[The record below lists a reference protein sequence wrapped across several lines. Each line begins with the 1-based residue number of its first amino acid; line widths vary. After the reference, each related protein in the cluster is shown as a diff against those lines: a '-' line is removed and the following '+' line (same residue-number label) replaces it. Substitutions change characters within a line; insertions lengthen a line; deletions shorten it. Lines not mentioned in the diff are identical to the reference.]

1 MVHERAMLETLREE
15 VERQKAMRLAAA
27 RTTDGQREM
36 ENQALREEMAISEAR
51 HAEIVSEL
59 SRGWQAQ
66 VAQLEASHE
75 AAMRR
80 IFEECEQRVAKA
92 AAASGDADLHD
103 DGGGGGGR
111 GVPGGRGRKEAKAA
125 GEPTPSAGE
134 LAPAAAVAE
143 GAEGASDAVR
153 LPRNFLPNGRR
164 RCSSI
169 RSEKRSRR
177 RR

>member
-1 MVHERAMLETLREE
+1 
-15 VERQKAMRLAAA
+15 MRLAAA
-27 RTTDGQREM
+27 RTADGQRM

-134 LAPAAAVAE
+134 LAPAAAV
-143 GAEGASDAVR
+143 GRRGASTRCDSR
-153 LPRNFLPNGRR
+153 GFPNGRR
-164 RCSSI
+164 RCS
-169 RSEKRSRR
+169 RFAPRNAQGGR
-177 RR
+177 